1 MRCINLL
8 LTLTLKVTFM
18 SAREVLILHCS
29 HISSRFTLDIVQVSC
44 QVYSYWDGQ
53 ARASSVHRSDTS
65 YWVGIK
71 YESVTN

>member
-18 SAREVLILHCS
+18 FAREVLILHCS

-53 ARASSVHRSDTS
+53 
-65 YWVGIK
+65 
-71 YESVTN
+71 VTVLGKLFTPIAAT

>member
-29 HISSRFTLDIVQVSC
+29 HWRRQGGPGGPAPQWPGKKERKGVFLSDVRHLTD
-44 QVYSYWDGQ
+44 DG
-53 ARASSVHRSDTS
+53 R
-65 YWVGIK
+65 
-71 YESVTN
+71 